1 MIVMPKRKPEIMMN
15 YHYAVVCMYDCN
27 AEEKTRN
34 YDELSLCCSMYDC
47 NAEEKTRNYDE
58 LSLCCSMYV

>member
-34 YDELSLCCSMYDC
+34 YDELSLCCSMY
-47 NAEEKTRNYDE
+47 
-58 LSLCCSMYV
+58 V